1 MPVPVAP
8 QMSGGTPGVLPR
20 NPAGHTWSTAA
31 SSPKGRRQD
40 LSVGTIKAVKP

>member
-31 SSPKGRRQD
+31 SSPKEGGKI
-40 LSVGTIKAVKP
+40 SVWGQ